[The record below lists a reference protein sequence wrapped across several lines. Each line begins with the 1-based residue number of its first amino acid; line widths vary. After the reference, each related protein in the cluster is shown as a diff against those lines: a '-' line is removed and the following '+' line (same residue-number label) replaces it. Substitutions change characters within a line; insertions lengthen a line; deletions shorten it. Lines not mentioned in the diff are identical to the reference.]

1 MKAWLA
7 AFDAFDALGARMVV
21 PAHGAAAS
29 GELIAANRTW
39 VRQIRD
45 KTLAMKAQG
54 RTVDEAAAAIQ
65 AEFVAQHPAWPRA
78 NGLAAL
84 ARSAYT
90 EGQ

>member
-1 MKAWLA
+1 
-7 AFDAFDALGARMVV
+7 
-21 PAHGAAAS
+21 
-29 GELIAANRTW
+29 
-39 VRQIRD
+39 
-45 KTLAMKAQG
+45 MKAQG

-65 AEFVAQHPAWPRA
+65 AELVAEDPAWPRA